1 MLKTLKVTSLAA
13 VVLAVIGVAAIAV
26 LGLKGD
32 PEIRAFLERKGIVDS
47 LREKADEAG
56 TKEDKSPP
64 LVALAKRMAL
74 RFNPPPPPKPVVKDP
89 KPDPELVRKKTPP
102 KIPQKKVQAAV
113 KSDLLATVLYESSP
127 EKSMALFRAGAK
139 QEWFRQGEKVGH
151 LEIREIRDG
160 SVLFSQGGQAPKE
173 IFVPL
178 KPRTKS
184 LLKNSSPRTS
194 AVQSSITTGPAGSE
208 PTPAAATVLPTTPTP
223 AKATK
228 TGSDKIRLTRP
239 SVSDRLKARSPSPA
253 PIPSPQEQ
261 KKKLGETMSGIEAI
275 MKRKDES
282 VPQEE
287 RDKENELFMRLL
299 KALNAEKASLEKTAE
314 EAAKP
319 APEPVKKDV
328 KAQDADKAVPA
339 DPNTP

>member
-1 MLKTLKVTSLAA
+1 MLKTLRVTSLAA

-56 TKEDKSPP
+56 IKEDKSSP
-64 LVALAKRMAL
+64 LVALAKKMAL
-74 RFNPPPPPKPVVKDP
+74 RFNPPPPPKPVVKSP
-89 KPDPELVRKKTPP
+89 KPDPKLERKKTPP

-127 EKSMALFRAGAK
+127 EKSMALFKAGAK

-194 AVQSSITTGPAGSE
+194 AVQSSITTGAGSSE
-208 PTPAAATVLPTTPTP
+208 STPAAVTDVPTAATPP
-223 AKATK
+223 KAT
-228 TGSDKIRLTRP
+228 TTDSNKIRLTRP

-261 KKKLGETMSGIEAI
+261 KKKFAETMSGIETI
-275 MKRKDES
+275 MKREDES
-282 VPQEE
+282 LSQEE
-287 RDKENELFMRLL
+287 RDKENELWMRLL

-314 EAAKP
+314 EAAS
-319 APEPVKKDV
+319 
-328 KAQDADKAVPA
+328 A
-339 DPNTP
+339 DPNMPR